1 MIDKDTVKLSIIIPC
16 YNEKN
21 TIAEIIDQILQ
32 LNKIKK
38 QIIVVDDKSNDGS
51 EQIIKKY
58 ESKKKIEAIYHD
70 FNQGKGASIIS
81 AKRLINGTNEI
92 SVTDSTTT
100 FGTNLVLP
108 NNVNIG
114 SVGKSDAITISTA
127 GIAKMI
133 KQLADDK
140 LKVKLALSLHA
151 ANDEK
156 RNKIESEIILIAFD
170 LNKSSDL
177 FKSDPERYQVI
188 LNTQRFIRDID
199 QLHLIDGDGNLI
211 RSAGNSVYKKIENRA
226 MQMVINDDRP
236 LKIINTFEN
245 KSAAVVRLSNYENT
259 YLYVL
264 KYIDKNISNYL
275 IKSEEAVNFYYTV
288 ENQNLGIRISF
299 AIIYITLVTLLLFL
313 SITIAIRFSSR
324 FFISINNLITAS
336 EKIGKGNLD
345 TKVPDLKADI
355 EMERLNKNFNSMI
368 DRLKNQQEK
377 LLTNERHEAWE
388 NVARKLAHEIK
399 NPLTPIQLTI
409 DNLKTK
415 YLPNIENEKQEK
427 YLNNLKTILKQ
438 IKQIENLVNEF
449 SDFARMPKP
458 LFKPNNLNVVIKENI
473 NLVNKFDSS
482 VKIRL
487 VNHLSKDVII
497 KFDNEQFNR
506 LFFNLIKN
514 SVESIQE
521 KAEKDSKTDKNI
533 DIEIRQRRD
542 YININIVDTGTGFKN
557 KKTKDIIKPY
567 FTTKE
572 KGTGLGLSIVD
583 KIISDHE
590 GSIKFLNHKNG
601 AKIQIIIP
609 YKK

>member
-1 MIDKDTVKLSIIIPC
+1 MFALLKRNLFIIIIFILTISLGFLTFLTFINKSFIKL
-16 YNEKN
+16 NEDSLEILLISNICLVILFFVLIFIDIKSSIKN
-21 TIAEIIDQILQ
+21 NINVRGSVANRKYILSFALFTLIPSLLIAIFSLFIFSFALE
-32 LNKIKK
+32 
-38 QIIVVDDKSNDGS
+38 
-51 EQIIKKY
+51 KY
-58 ESKKKIEAIYHD
+58 FDKKI
-70 FNQGKGASIIS
+70 
-81 AKRLINGTNEI
+81 
-92 SVTDSTTT
+92 TTA
-100 FGTNLVLP
+100 V
-108 NNVNIG
+108 NN
-114 SVGKSDAITISTA
+114 SYE
-127 GIAKMI
+127 IAKNY
-133 KQLADDK
+133 
-140 LKVKLALSLHA
+140 V
-151 ANDEK
+151 DEK
-156 RNKIESEIILIAFD
+156 RNKIESEIVLIAFD
-170 LNKSSDL
+170 LNKYSEL
-177 FKSDPERYQVI
+177 YKSDPERYQII
-188 LNTQRFIRDID
+188 LNTQRFLRDID
-199 QLHLIDGDGNLI
+199 QLHLINQDGKLL
-211 RSAGNSVYKKIENRA
+211 RSAANSDYKKIEDRA
-226 MQMVINDDRP
+226 MQMVKNDDRP

-245 KSAAVVRLSNYENT
+245 KSAAVVRLSNYDNT
-259 YLYVL
+259 FLYVL

-275 IKSEEAVNFYYTV
+275 IESEEAVNFYYTV

-299 AIIYITLVTLLLFL
+299 AIIYVSLVTLLLFL

-336 EKIGKGNLD
+336 ESIGRGNLD
-345 TKVPDLKADI
+345 IKVPDLKSDI

-368 DRLKNQQEK
+368 ERLKTQQEK

-415 YLPNIENEKQEK
+415 YLPNVENERQEK

-458 LFKPNNLNVVIKENI
+458 LFKPNNLNNVINENI
-473 NLVNKFDSS
+473 NLVNKFDNS
-482 VKIRL
+482 VKIKL
-487 VNHLSKDVII
+487 LNHLPNEVVLN
-497 KFDNEQFNR
+497 FDNEQFNR

-521 KAEKDSKTDKNI
+521 KAEKDNKTLKNI

>member
-1 MIDKDTVKLSIIIPC
+1 MFALLKRNLF
-16 YNEKN
+16 
-21 TIAEIIDQILQ
+21 
-32 LNKIKK
+32 
-38 QIIVVDDKSNDGS
+38 IIVIFLLTISLGFLTFLTFINKSFIKLNEDNLEILLISNICLVLLFFVLIFIDIKNSIKNNINVRGSVANRKYIVSFALFTLIPSLLIAVFSLFIFSFALDKYFD
-51 EQIIKKY
+51 
-58 ESKKKIEAIYHD
+58 KKI
-70 FNQGKGASIIS
+70 
-81 AKRLINGTNEI
+81 
-92 SVTDSTTT
+92 TTA
-100 FGTNLVLP
+100 V
-108 NNVNIG
+108 NN
-114 SVGKSDAITISTA
+114 SYE
-127 GIAKMI
+127 IAKNY
-133 KQLADDK
+133 L
-140 LKVKLALSLHA
+140 
-151 ANDEK
+151 DEK

-170 LNKSSDL
+170 LNKSFEL

-415 YLPNIENEKQEK
+415 YLPNIENDKQEK

-458 LFKPNNLNVVIKENI
+458 LFKPNNLNGVIKENI

-487 VNHLSKDVII
+487 VNHLSKDAII

-521 KAEKDSKTDKNI
+521 KAIKDSKTVKNI

-542 YININIVDTGTGFKN
+542 YINVNIVDTGTGFKN

-590 GSIKFLNHKNG
+590 GSIKFLNHING

>member
-1 MIDKDTVKLSIIIPC
+1 MFALLKRNLF
-16 YNEKN
+16 
-21 TIAEIIDQILQ
+21 
-32 LNKIKK
+32 
-38 QIIVVDDKSNDGS
+38 IIVIFILTISLGFLTFLTFINKSFIKLNEDSLEILLISNICFVLLFFVLIFFDIKNSIKNNINVRGS
-51 EQIIKKY
+51 VANRKY
-58 ESKKKIEAIYHD
+58 IVSFALFTLIPSLLIAIFSLFIFSFALEKYFDKKI
-70 FNQGKGASIIS
+70 
-81 AKRLINGTNEI
+81 
-92 SVTDSTTT
+92 TTA
-100 FGTNLVLP
+100 V
-108 NNVNIG
+108 NN
-114 SVGKSDAITISTA
+114 SYE
-127 GIAKMI
+127 IAKNY
-133 KQLADDK
+133 
-140 LKVKLALSLHA
+140 V
-151 ANDEK
+151 DEK
-156 RNKIESEIILIAFD
+156 RNKIESEIVLIAFD
-170 LNKSSDL
+170 LNKYSEL
-177 FKSDPERYQVI
+177 YKSDPDRYQII
-188 LNTQRFIRDID
+188 LNTQRFLRDID
-199 QLHLIDGDGNLI
+199 QLHLINQDGKLL
-211 RSAGNSVYKKIENRA
+211 RSAANSDYKKIEDRA
-226 MQMVINDDRP
+226 MQMVRNDDRP

-245 KSAAVVRLSNYENT
+245 KSAAVVRLSNYDNT
-259 YLYVL
+259 FLYVL

-275 IKSEEAVNFYYTV
+275 IESEEAVNFYYTV

-299 AIIYITLVTLLLFL
+299 AIIYVTLVTLLLFL

-336 EKIGKGNLD
+336 ESIGKGNLD

-368 DRLKNQQEK
+368 ERLKNQQEK
-377 LLTNERHEAWE
+377 LLTSERHEAWE
-388 NVARKLAHEIK
+388 SVARKLAHEIK

-415 YLPNIENEKQEK
+415 YLPNIEKERQEK

-458 LFKPNNLNVVIKENI
+458 LFKQNNLKNVIKENI
-473 NLVNKFDSS
+473 NLVNKFDNS
-482 VKIRL
+482 VRIRL
-487 VNHLSKDVII
+487 VNHLSDEVVLN
-497 KFDNEQFNR
+497 FDNEQFNR
-506 LFFNLIKN
+506 LFFNLLKN
-514 SVESIQE
+514 SLESIQE
-521 KAEKDSKTDKNI
+521 KVKKDSKTDKNI

>member
-1 MIDKDTVKLSIIIPC
+1 MFALLKRNLF
-16 YNEKN
+16 
-21 TIAEIIDQILQ
+21 
-32 LNKIKK
+32 
-38 QIIVVDDKSNDGS
+38 IIVIFILTISLGFLTFLTFINKSFIKLTEDNLEILLMSNVILVILFFILIFIDIKNSIKNNINVRGSIANRKYIISFALFTLIPSLLIAIFSLFIFSFALDKYFD
-51 EQIIKKY
+51 
-58 ESKKKIEAIYHD
+58 KKI
-70 FNQGKGASIIS
+70 
-81 AKRLINGTNEI
+81 
-92 SVTDSTTT
+92 TTA
-100 FGTNLVLP
+100 V
-108 NNVNIG
+108 NN
-114 SVGKSDAITISTA
+114 SYE
-127 GIAKMI
+127 IAKNY
-133 KQLADDK
+133 
-140 LKVKLALSLHA
+140 V
-151 ANDEK
+151 DEK
-156 RNKIESEIILIAFD
+156 RNKIESEIVLIAFD
-170 LNKSSDL
+170 LNKYAEL
-177 FKSDPERYQVI
+177 YNSDPDRYQLI
-188 LNTQRFIRDID
+188 LNTQRFLRDID
-199 QLHLIDGDGNLI
+199 QLHLIDKDGRLL
-211 RSAGNSVYKKIENRA
+211 RSAANSVYKKIEDRA
-226 MQMVINDDRP
+226 MEMVKDDDRP

-259 YLYVL
+259 FLYVL

-336 EKIGKGNLD
+336 ENIGKGNLN
-345 TKVPDLKADI
+345 TKVPDIKADI

-409 DNLKTK
+409 DNLKSK
-415 YLPNIENEKQEK
+415 YLPNGETFNQEK

-458 LFKPNNLNVVIKENI
+458 LFKSNNLNQVINDNI
-473 NLVNKFDSS
+473 NLVNKLDDSIQ
-482 VKIRL
+482 IRL
-487 VNHLSKDVII
+487 INHLAKETIL

-514 SVESIQE
+514 SLESIQE
-521 KAEKDSKTDKNI
+521 KATKDSKIDKNI

-590 GSIKFLNHKNG
+590 GSIKFLNHKRG

-609 YKK
+609 CKK